1 MNWTFSRN
9 YCLGTHGDTFIHCLY
24 YNSSFPSYTFPELYF
39 VGVSGSCLPHWGTG
53 PFPASN
59 LINLK
64 SLFVLPFP
72 YHGCCRN
79 RLLVQIWQ
87 NRPEG
92 KYSGEFLRGNFFF
105 FFLVGSAIFPLLY
118 FGPCYVGGHDPSS
131 CLSLF

>member
-9 YCLGTHGDTFIHCLY
+9 SCLATHGDTFIHCLY

-39 VGVSGSCLPHWGTG
+39 VGVSGSCLSHWGTG

-64 SLFVLPFP
+64 SLSVLPFS

-87 NRPEG
+87 NRPQG
-92 KYSGEFLRGNFFF
+92 KYSGEFLRGNIFFF
-105 FFLVGSAIFPLLY
+105 FFFGWDLPSFHFCTLVL
-118 FGPCYVGGHDPSS
+118 VM
-131 CLSLF
+131 